1 MFFAGK
7 GGNEARGLYP
17 LRITRSMAQEQ
28 GARRHRTAARDP
40 RGGRPTTTRSCP
52 PPRQRQRLDERRAA
66 ASGSDGPDGDSFSD
80 VVCWLDVLVREG
92 GGLMQV
98 SDKNSSLTLQE
109 PFLKRTNAIK
119 HPNLPQQNSND
130 VQKKRRYP
138 LLKFSRAFAA
148 SWSWSDARI

>member
-1 MFFAGK
+1 
-7 GGNEARGLYP
+7 
-17 LRITRSMAQEQ
+17 MAQEQ

-80 VVCWLDVLVREG
+80 VVCWLDVLVRED

-98 SDKNSSLTLQE
+98 DALAARLVLLAEEHHAGGLCPTKTFGGLGMVLR
-109 PFLKRTNAIK
+109 RTAA
-119 HPNLPQQNSND
+119 D
-130 VQKKRRYP
+130 DAVQSP
-138 LLKFSRAFAA
+138 LLVSAAAREVISRSCFGHGP
-148 SWSWSDARI
+148 R